1 MKVRRNGITYKKSE
15 NKKKLKLERLK
26 KLVYSNFN
34 LTNKELASKLEIS
47 EKEFYRS
54 KYNLVANELRK
65 KFKSQSLF

>member
-1 MKVRRNGITYKKSE
+1 MRTRKSGITYKKSE
-15 NKKKLKLERLK
+15 NKKKLKLERLQ

>member
-1 MKVRRNGITYKKSE
+1 MRTRKKGITYKKSE
-15 NKKKLKLERLK
+15 NKRKLKLERLK
-26 KLVYSNFN
+26 KLVYTNFN

-54 KYNLVANELRK
+54 KYNLVANELRI

>member
-1 MKVRRNGITYKKSE
+1 MKARRNGITYKKSE

-34 LTNKELASKLEIS
+34 LTNKELAIKLEIS

-54 KYNLVANELRK
+54 KYNLVANELRI